1 MLQITISGL
10 RFLLPDK
17 NRLEEIISEI
27 REKTGCPLLN
37 LPTKRLFKIN
47 VKFDIR

>member
-1 MLQITISGL
+1 LWFTLSA
-10 RFLLPDK
+10 PDK
-17 NRLEEIISEI
+17 TRLEDIISEI